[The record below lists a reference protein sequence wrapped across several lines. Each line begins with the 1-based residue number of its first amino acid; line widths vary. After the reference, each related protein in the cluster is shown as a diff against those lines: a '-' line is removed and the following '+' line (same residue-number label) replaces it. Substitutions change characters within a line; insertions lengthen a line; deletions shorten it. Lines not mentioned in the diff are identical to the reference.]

1 MKRYVL
7 IIALL
12 TALTFA
18 GCKEKKE
25 EIPIAANS
33 SSSLDDEDPSDDLDE
48 ELPGEDIPE
57 YDVKLPGK
65 LSTFTFAIWGET
77 YKLPVT
83 FEEFTKR
90 GWEYKGDETA
100 KLGAES
106 YVEDEVFE
114 QEGNLITADLM
125 NLETEQKNISQC
137 YIAGIHVDASNSKSQ
152 GIFINLPGGIVFQ
165 KSVEEDV
172 TAAYGSPVDR
182 YEESGSIL
190 LTYEYAM
197 NSRVKMRFDQETK
210 ALIALDI
217 QNFRNPEGEEDLK
230 NVSDTVTPEVQAY
243 QTPEALGTRLDE
255 FVVNYDEAFYRLP
268 APVSSF
274 LDNGWKLDEEGSD
287 EAIKSAKYGYVT
299 LLKNDQKVYAVVYN
313 YGSDATVIK
322 NCFVTTLYGDLDTT
336 KIRIEAADG
345 ITLGTDE
352 EELLQKTADEPYEK
366 REDKDNGYDIYTFYV
381 DDRKSDYTQ
390 ITVDQKLHLVRQIKV
405 VHNKDVPEETDNT
418 DNPDTAS

>member
-1 MKRYVL
+1 
-7 IIALL
+7 
-12 TALTFA
+12 
-18 GCKEKKE
+18 
-25 EIPIAANS
+25 
-33 SSSLDDEDPSDDLDE
+33 
-48 ELPGEDIPE
+48 
-57 YDVKLPGK
+57 
-65 LSTFTFAIWGET
+65 
-77 YKLPVT
+77 
-83 FEEFTKR
+83 
-90 GWEYKGDETA
+90 
-100 KLGAES
+100 
-106 YVEDEVFE
+106 
-114 QEGNLITADLM
+114 
-125 NLETEQKNISQC
+125 
-137 YIAGIHVDASNSKSQ
+137 
-152 GIFINLPGGIVFQ
+152 
-165 KSVEEDV
+165 
-172 TAAYGSPVDR
+172 
-182 YEESGSIL
+182 
-190 LTYEYAM
+190 
-197 NSRVKMRFDQETK
+197 MRFDQETK

-418 DNPDTAS
+418 DNPGTAS